1 MKSSKLLIIFNDFMN
16 TDIVEESKHPGYKE
30 EEEEDKKKKKIQ
42 KENI

>member
-1 MKSSKLLIIFNDFMN
+1 MKRLKLWIISNYFMN
-16 TDIVEESKHPGYKE
+16 TDIVEELKHPGYKE